1 MPGWDTGQY
10 LRFEQE
16 RARPCHDLVRR
27 IELES
32 PVRIVDLGCGPG
44 NSTAI
49 LKGRWPGARI
59 AGVDGSPEML
69 RRARATDPSVEWIE
83 TDLNRWE
90 PPASYDLVFSNA
102 AFHWVP
108 DHTRF
113 VARWWG
119 HVAPGGAL
127 AFQVPAPGPPRRRWM
142 GALRE
147 VLDRPRWHEVRMGDP
162 TQENVLSLTQ
172 YYELLRNGSR
182 KIDLWDTEYCH
193 VLLGPESV
201 VEWTKGTALRPLL
214 ERLTAETDRARF
226 LSEYSVEIAHQYPP
240 QGDGRVLFPFLRRFV
255 IAYRD

>member
-1 MPGWDTGQY
+1 
-10 LRFEQE
+10 
-16 RARPCHDLVRR
+16 
-27 IELES
+27 
-32 PVRIVDLGCGPG
+32 
-44 NSTAI
+44 
-49 LKGRWPGARI
+49 
-59 AGVDGSPEML
+59 
-69 RRARATDPSVEWIE
+69 
-83 TDLNRWE
+83 
-90 PPASYDLVFSNA
+90 
-102 AFHWVP
+102 
-108 DHTRF
+108 
-113 VARWWG
+113 
-119 HVAPGGAL
+119 
-127 AFQVPAPGPPRRRWM
+127 
-142 GALRE
+142 
-147 VLDRPRWHEVRMGDP
+147 MGDP